1 MGKYRR
7 KHYAIDKLPED
18 VKNDVDEMIKAD
30 FTYSDIVEYNETDKQ
45 PYFRD
50 FK

>member
-30 FTYSDIVEYNETDKQ
+30 FTYSDICLLYTSDAA
-45 PYFRD
+45 D
-50 FK
+50 D